1 MSIEREIKSTIKLQ
15 EKEKTVIN
23 LLYTYNWL
31 KERSLAFYKQYDLS
45 SEQYN
50 VLRILRGQKGNPANL
65 GTIQERML
73 NKMSNTT
80 RLVDKL
86 INKGLVTRETCI
98 TNRRKIEIYI
108 TKKGLDLLSKLDPI
122 VRDNNSILTKN
133 LKSKELEIL
142 NNLLDKLRT

>member
-1 MSIEREIKSTIKLQ
+1 MSIERDIKSTKKLQ

-31 KERSLAFYKQYDLS
+31 KERNLAFYKQYDLS

-65 GTIQERML
+65 STIQERML

-86 INKGLVTRETCI
+86 ITKGLVTRQTCK

-108 TKKGLDLLSKLDPI
+108 TKKGLNLLSKLDPI
-122 VRDNNSILTKN
+122 VKDNNSIITKN
-133 LKSKELEIL
+133 LKSKELETL